1 MQPRAATAACR
12 CAWNCLPTG
21 WATNPSPYMFFFT
34 SDDVELAGA
43 SPETLT
49 RLEGGVLKTFP
60 LAGTRPRGATAAE
73 DAALE
78 AGLLADQ
85 KELAEH
91 NMLVDLGRNDLR
103 RICKLGS
110 VHVDEYL
117 SIHRFSH
124 VMHIGSEVSR
134 PLRRNAAHVR
144 RVPGAPG
151 HLRGVRRHGR
161 LRQAADARQGFLGEG
176 RTR

>member
-34 SDDVELAGA
+34 SDDMELAGA

-49 RLEGGVLKTFP
+49 RLEGGVVKTFP

-110 VHVDEYL
+110 VRVDEYL
-117 SIHRFSH
+117 SIPTVLARHAHRL
-124 VMHIGSEVSR
+124 GSKRAASPESCPSSACAWGTR
-134 PLRRNAAHVR
+134 PSARRSAAR
-144 RVPGAPG
+144 
-151 HLRGVRRHGR
+151 
-161 LRQAADARQGFLGEG
+161 
-176 RTR
+176 

>member
-1 MQPRAATAACR
+1 MQPRVATAACR
-12 CAWNCLPTG
+12 CAWSCLPTG
-21 WATNPSPYMFFFT
+21 WTTNPSPYMFFFT
-34 SDDVELAGA
+34 SDDMELAGA

-49 RLEGGVLKTFP
+49 RLEGGVVKTFP

-91 NMLVDLGRNDLR
+91 NMLVDLGRNDLG

-110 VHVDEYL
+110 VRVDEYL
-117 SIHRFSH
+117 SIHRLSY
-124 VMHIGSEVSR
+124 VMHIGSEVSG
-134 PLRRNAAHVR
+134 PLRRNTAHLR
-144 RVPGAPG
+144 RVPGTPG

-161 LRQAADARQGFLGEG
+161 LRQAADARQGFPGEG

>member
-1 MQPRAATAACR
+1 MFPTLDEVRA
-12 CAWNCLPTG
+12 
-21 WATNPSPYMFFFT
+21 Y
-34 SDDVELAGA
+34 
-43 SPETLT
+43 
-49 RLEGGVLKTFP
+49 
-60 LAGTRPRGATAAE
+60 AAE
-73 DAALE
+73 GRYRRVPVRMELLADRVGYFSYDYVKYAEPRLRE
-78 AGLLADQ
+78 GELADQ

-91 NMLVDLGRNDLR
+91 NMLVDLGRNNLG

-124 VMHIGSEVSR
+124 VMHIGLEVSG
-134 PLRRNAAHVR
+134 PLRRNAAHLR
-144 RVPGAPG
+144 RVPEAPG

-161 LRQAADARQGFLGEG
+161 LRQAADTRQGFPGEG

>member
-1 MQPRAATAACR
+1 M
-12 CAWNCLPTG
+12 
-21 WATNPSPYMFFFT
+21 
-34 SDDVELAGA
+34 
-43 SPETLT
+43 
-49 RLEGGVLKTFP
+49 
-60 LAGTRPRGATAAE
+60 
-73 DAALE
+73 
-78 AGLLADQ
+78 LADQ

-91 NMLVDLGRNDLR
+91 NMLVDLGRNDLG

-124 VMHIGSEVSR
+124 VMHIGSKVSG
-134 PLRRNAAHVR
+134 PLRRNAAHLR
-144 RVPGAPG
+144 RVPEVPG

-161 LRQAADARQGFLGEG
+161 LRQAADARQGFPGEG